1 MYLFRNTK
9 KNVTPFMTND
19 SVWTVLITVIT
30 VLGSASAW
38 RFYEKRAM
46 RKEKD
51 EEFIRHDCRDRIA
64 KLEALLQESSRE
76 KDDMRKTI
84 LVLTE
89 KVSALTVKVEFLQ
102 KENSEL
108 LEGMRKRVN

>member
-1 MYLFRNTK
+1 MQQE
-9 KNVTPFMTND
+9 
-19 SVWTVLITVIT
+19 SIWTVLITVVG

-38 RFYEKRAM
+38 RFYEKRSM
-46 RKEKD
+46 RKERD

-76 KDDMRKTI
+76 KDDMRSTI
-84 LVLTE
+84 LQLTE

-102 KENSEL
+102 KENLEL
-108 LEGMRKRVN
+108 LEEIRKSRA